1 MSDPQVNTDL
11 VNMLSMNNGDLTVDF
26 NPSTYDVFSI
36 MSKFGSDIWD
46 IECKDPL
53 NKKKIKKEET
63 KETNKEERCE
73 LCNGTDFYVDMNLGQ
88 KICNCGY
95 VIESNIISSE
105 IERINYDDPGSAVRC
120 GVTYNPLLPQSSIG
134 FNTSINPRLDR
145 IQKSISMPY
154 KERSNYKLMKMITNV
169 CTRNNIPK
177 SILKDPHALCVKVS
191 NTKHKTGKNKGKY
204 IITRGSNRYGYVAA
218 CLFLMCRKNKKTRA
232 TREIADYF
240 NIDEGSVNNGV
251 KLIRTFLKDDYII
264 KDTGNSNVYDFI
276 QRKCDEL
283 RLKNEHTKL
292 ALTMAK
298 NIDRLGIASKHQA
311 YSLAAGCIKLR
322 IMIGDI
328 DYVNKGELSTVFT
341 GLTETTIKK
350 TYNELRKYV
359 KIIVS
364 DKITDQVLERI
375 NVKKQK
381 RSITPAIEERMKK
394 HGIKTDKYI
403 VEV

>member
-46 IECKDPL
+46 INCKDPL
-53 NKKKIKKEET
+53 SKTKDET
-63 KETNKEERCE
+63 KDNKDNKDNNKDKNNEQRCE

-88 KICNCGY
+88 KICDCGY

-105 IERINYDDPGSAVRC
+105 IERVNYDDPGSAVRC

-177 SILKDPHALCVKVS
+177 SIIKDAHALCVKVS

-218 CLFLMCRKNKKTRA
+218 CLFLMCRKNKK
-232 TREIADYF
+232 D
-240 NIDEGSVNNGV
+240 
-251 KLIRTFLKDDYII
+251 K
-264 KDTGNSNVYDFI
+264 GN
-276 QRKCDEL
+276 
-283 RLKNEHTKL
+283 
-292 ALTMAK
+292 
-298 NIDRLGIASKHQA
+298 
-311 YSLAAGCIKLR
+311 
-322 IMIGDI
+322 
-328 DYVNKGELSTVFT
+328 
-341 GLTETTIKK
+341 
-350 TYNELRKYV
+350 
-359 KIIVS
+359 
-364 DKITDQVLERI
+364 
-375 NVKKQK
+375 K
-381 RSITPAIEERMKK
+381 R
-394 HGIKTDKYI
+394 DC
-403 VEV
+403 